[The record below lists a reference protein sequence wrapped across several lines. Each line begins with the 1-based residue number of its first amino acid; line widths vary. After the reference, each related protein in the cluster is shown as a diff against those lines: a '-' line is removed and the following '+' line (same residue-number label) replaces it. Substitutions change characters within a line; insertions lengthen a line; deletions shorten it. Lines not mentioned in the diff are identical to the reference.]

1 MKSLL
6 SRKDIVNI
14 LGHNSLTLRRL
25 NDCTAQKRMN
35 LFRKENPCVLGQ
47 VLKDQ
52 RTLVGS
58 CVTLWDESVELCT
71 RKQHRCYLRIFGR
84 CCHQGHVEVAGPPFT
99 PFVMVGT

>member
-35 LFRKENPCVLGQ
+35 LFRKENPCVLSQ
-47 VLKDQ
+47 VLKYQ
-52 RTLVGS
+52 GFLVGG
-58 CVTLWDESVELCT
+58 CMVVWDKSVELRT
-71 RKQHRCYLRIFGR
+71 R
-84 CCHQGHVEVAGPPFT
+84 
-99 PFVMVGT
+99 